1 MRNESI
7 TAPKGTKYVSDLLD
21 RLVFTDRFND
31 KDFARCILDK
41 GKTGCGGTHVAIT
54 NEYHSLIA
62 MPYKNLVYNKMMQHK
77 DLLGVTGD
85 TRDKEIVRYIH
96 EHRDRLKIATTYNS
110 INRVIKLLQE
120 NGVDPRSEMDLLVDE
135 AHVLTN
141 SYLFRMNAIKKL
153 ITTCQQFDR
162 VTYMTATPV
171 DRDFLLEE
179 LIDLPVVRIEWEEPE
194 LTGIRSIYA
203 KDLIHAT
210 VGLIELERGDSN
222 LHLFVNSVDFIGKV
236 IKAGNLSPD
245 DVRVVCS
252 TESQGR
258 GKKSNQSKLGSSY
271 LIEDTTT
278 PVKKINFYT
287 STAFEGCDIY
297 DRKGK
302 TYIITDIHRNHTL
315 LDMGTLFIQVAGR
328 IRNSIYRGDITHL
341 YNTNQYRNE
350 VSFEEFERATNN
362 QISASK
368 SFVNEINRMTEDN
381 RIPVIKSLMQTGFDG
396 KYITWDDQTYL
407 LKYDPNLLK
416 MDVRNFKLTN
426 HDYTSLE
433 SVQEEYRKRGLM
445 LNSQYEAIVKE
456 AEKEEKKPSKPR
468 SSFKDLFIEYA
479 DLKRTGSMMLCCG
492 EQTDR
497 ATMIEQENPLVKQA
511 FYKIGE
517 DRVKKL
523 NYNVTSIKREL
534 IKSSL
539 VSEGDKIV
547 KSLHQ
552 KGYTDTGTVK
562 TTIEIRNDLNDIY
575 SFLGIDRKPVATD
588 LTNWFEIEEVTR
600 KINDK
605 STSCYKIIRRK
616 VIYTE

>member
-1 MRNESI
+1 MRIESI
-7 TAPKGTKYVSDLLD
+7 TAPKGTNYLSDLLD
-21 RLVFTDRFND
+21 RLVFTGRFND
-31 KDFARCILDK
+31 KDFTRCILDK

-54 NEYHSLIA
+54 NDYPSLIA
-62 MPYKNLVYNKMMQHK
+62 MPYKNLIHNKTTQHE

-85 TRDKEIVRYIH
+85 TRDKEIIKYIH

-110 INRVIKLLQE
+110 VNRVIKLLQE
-120 NGVDPRSEMDLLVDE
+120 NGVDPYSEMDLLVDE

-153 ITTCQQFDR
+153 LATCQQFDR

-179 LIDLPVVRIEWEEPE
+179 LVDLPVVRVEWEEPE
-194 LTGIRSIYA
+194 LTRVRSILA
-203 KDLIHAT
+203 KDLINST
-210 VGLIELERGDSN
+210 VGLIELERGDNN

-258 GKKSNQSKLGSSY
+258 GKKSNQAKLGSSY

-297 DRKGK
+297 DEKGK
-302 TYIITDIHRNHTL
+302 TYIITDVHRNHTL

-328 IRNSIYRGDITHL
+328 IRDNRGEITHL
-341 YNTNQYRNE
+341 YNTNQYRNN
-350 VSFEEFERATNN
+350 VTLEEFERATNK
-362 QISASK
+362 QIIASK
-368 SFVNEINRMTEDN
+368 SLVNNINNMEEDS
-381 RIPVIKSLMQTGFDG
+381 RKTVIKSLTQTGFDG
-396 KYITWDDQTYL
+396 KYITWDDETYL

-416 MDVRNFKLTN
+416 MDTRNFKLTN

-433 SVQEEYRKRGLM
+433 SVQEEYRKRGLI

-479 DLKRTGSMMLCCG
+479 DLKRTGSMIICCG

-497 ATMIEQENPLVKQA
+497 ATMIEREKPLVKQA

-547 KSLHQ
+547 DLLHQ
-552 KGYTDTGTVK
+552 KGYSDTGTVK
-562 TTIEIRNDLNDIY
+562 TAIEIRNDLNDIY
-575 SFLGIDRKPVATD
+575 GFLGIDRKPVATD
-588 LTNWFEIEEVTR
+588 LANWFEIEEVTR